1 MLFAVKTIN
10 YQQNLMLNICDAE
23 LVGRTIKKDDF
34 SMTISKSYFADRFV
48 EQSEAEEL
56 LKKYSIINLV
66 GKETIS
72 LSLNL
77 EIGSIKGVKEIE
89 GIPFLLVFKF

>member
-1 MLFAVKTIN
+1 MSFAVKTIT
-10 YQQNLMLNICDAE
+10 YQQNLMLNICDAD
-23 LVGRTIKKDDF
+23 LVGRSITKEDF
-34 SMTISKSYFADRFV
+34 SLNISKSYFADRFV

-66 GKETIS
+66 GKEIIS
-72 LSLNL
+72 LSINL
-77 EIGSIKGVKEIE
+77 GIGSSKGIKEIE

>member
-1 MLFAVKTIN
+1 MSFAVKTIN
-10 YQQNLMLNICDAE
+10 YQQNLMLNICDAK

-56 LKKYSIINLV
+56 LKKYAIINLV

-77 EIGSIKGVKEIE
+77 GIGSTKGVKEIE